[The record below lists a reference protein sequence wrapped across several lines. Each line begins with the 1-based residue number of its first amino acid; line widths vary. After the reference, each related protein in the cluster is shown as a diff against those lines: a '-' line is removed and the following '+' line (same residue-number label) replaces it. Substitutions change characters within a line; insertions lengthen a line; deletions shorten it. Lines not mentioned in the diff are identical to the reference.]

1 MSITSGIVHSNL
13 PISCD
18 TVPLPQHPAAKLSS
32 CFFPIRPTYDQQ
44 LEKEIFLKKFV
55 TIIFFFYLKSYDD
68 IIIVIARLQDLA
80 RF

>member
-44 LEKEIFLKKFV
+44 LEKE
-55 TIIFFFYLKSYDD
+55 FFFVKVCYKNLFFFISSYTMT
-68 IIIVIARLQDLA
+68 LS
-80 RF
+80 

>member
-44 LEKEIFLKKFV
+44 LEKEIFLKKFA

>member
-55 TIIFFFYLKSYDD
+55 TIIFFFISSHTITLS
-68 IIIVIARLQDLA
+68 
-80 RF
+80 

>member
-44 LEKEIFLKKFV
+44 LEK
-55 TIIFFFYLKSYDD
+55 
-68 IIIVIARLQDLA
+68 
-80 RF
+80 

>member
-44 LEKEIFLKKFV
+44 LEKEVFCKSLLQES
-55 TIIFFFYLKSYDD
+55 FFFYLKLYDD

>member
-44 LEKEIFLKKFV
+44 LEKEFFLYKFV
-55 TIIFFFYLKSYDD
+55 TRIFFFYLKLYDD

>member
-18 TVPLPQHPAAKLSS
+18 TVPLPRHPAAKLSS
-32 CFFPIRPTYDQQ
+32 CFFPIRSTYDQQ

-68 IIIVIARLQDLA
+68 IIIVIAGLQDLA

>member
-18 TVPLPQHPAAKLSS
+18 TVPLLQHPAAKLSS

>member
-55 TIIFFFYLKSYDD
+55 TIIFFFYLKSYDY